1 MKKTNAAFIIGIIL
15 SAIAIILGIF
25 ATAFIV
31 KAMTNSSTDG
41 WENLGYVILSIYS
54 IIGSGV
60 STLIAT
66 PVLAIGKKTLT
77 EGSAR
82 LSKILILLDWL
93 VPLVWVFIII
103 GSNIFGG
110 Q

>member
-15 SAIAIILGIF
+15 SAIAIIFGIWSEYL
-25 ATAFIV
+25 II
-31 KAMTNSSTDG
+31 KAMTNVSEG
-41 WENLGYVILSIYS
+41 MENLGYVVVSLYW
-54 IIGSGV
+54 IIISAV
-60 STLIAT
+60 ATVIAT

-93 VPLVWVFIII
+93 VPLVWVFIMI